1 MIKVI
6 CDTKKEKEDVDK
18 LLRLGK
24 LTVMVVEIIL
34 KMEVP
39 CFNHVKVKWKIKED
53 T

>member
-24 LTVMVVEIIL
+24 LTVMVVEVIL
-34 KMEVP
+34 KIEVP
-39 CFNHVKVKWKIKED
+39 CFSHRKIKWVVKEK
-53 T
+53 